1 MIEGAKNLVAL
12 SDLVCVGVPC
22 HVKIIGR
29 VGVLGFSL
37 WCFRCTFLLT
47 LKSTSVTIVSLKILS
62 ISMWWPLNVFS
73 VKDILS
79 FVNLEV
85 H

>member
-22 HVKIIGR
+22 HVKSIGR

-47 LKSTSVTIVSLKILS
+47 LKSTSVTIVSLKNFEHQHVVAIEC
-62 ISMWWPLNVFS
+62 VFS
-73 VKDILS
+73 KGHLILCKP
-79 FVNLEV
+79 
-85 H
+85 